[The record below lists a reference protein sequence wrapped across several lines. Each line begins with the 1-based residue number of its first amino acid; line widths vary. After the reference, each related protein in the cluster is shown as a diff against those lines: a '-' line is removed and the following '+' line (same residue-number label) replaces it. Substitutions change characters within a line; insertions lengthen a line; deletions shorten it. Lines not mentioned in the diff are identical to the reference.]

1 MYTLDI
7 SGHHVH
13 TTEEVQAII
22 KEGMDYL
29 AEINSHITSIKVI
42 VNSEN
47 HHNKSELI
55 VEARVHIPGHD
66 LFATVTTDK
75 QLSLAVDMLAE
86 KLEKQLL
93 KHKSKHEGRKH
104 HPDARDVESVEERE
118 EQEEF
123 NELERR
129 DAI

>member
-13 TTEEVQAII
+13 TTEEVQQTI
-22 KEGMDYL
+22 KEGMDQL
-29 AEINSHITSIKVI
+29 VEINGNITSIKVI
-42 VNSEN
+42 VNSES
-47 HHNKSELI
+47 HQNKSELI
-55 VEARVHIPGHD
+55 IEARVHIPGHD
-66 LFATVTTDK
+66 LFASVTTDK
-75 QLSLAVDMLAE
+75 QLSAAVDALVE

-104 HPDARDVESVEERE
+104 HPDARDVETNEERE

-129 DAI
+129 DVV

>member
-13 TTEEVQAII
+13 TTEEVQATI
-22 KEGMDYL
+22 KEGMDQL

-75 QLSLAVDMLAE
+75 QLAIAVDMLVE

-104 HPDARDVESVEERE
+104 HPDARDVETEQERE
-118 EQEEF
+118 EQAEF

-129 DAI
+129 DVV

>member
-13 TTEEVQAII
+13 TSEEVQSTI
-22 KEGMDYL
+22 KERMDHL
-29 AEINSHITSIKVI
+29 AEINSHITSMKVI

-47 HHNKSELI
+47 HGGKSELI

-75 QLSLAVDMLAE
+75 QLSTAVDMLVD
-86 KLEKQLL
+86 KLEKQLM
-93 KHKSKHEGRKH
+93 KHKAKHDGRKH
-104 HPDARDVESVEERE
+104 HADARDVESPEERE

-129 DAI
+129 DVI

>member
-13 TTEEVQAII
+13 TTEEVQQTI
-22 KEGMDYL
+22 KEGMDQL
-29 AEINSHITSIKVI
+29 ADINSNITSIKVI
-42 VNSEN
+42 VNSES
-47 HHNKSELI
+47 HQNKSELI
-55 VEARVHIPGHD
+55 IEARVHIPGHD
-66 LFATVTTDK
+66 LFASVTTDK
-75 QLSLAVDMLAE
+75 QLSAAVDALVE

-93 KHKSKHEGRKH
+93 KHKAKHEGRKH
-104 HPDARDVESVEERE
+104 HPDARDVETNEERE

-129 DAI
+129 DVV

>member
-13 TTEEVQAII
+13 TTEEVQQII
-22 KEGMDYL
+22 KDGMDHL
-29 AEINSHITSIKVI
+29 ADINSHITSIKVI
-42 VNSEN
+42 VNSET

-55 VEARVHIPGHD
+55 LEAKVHIPGHD
-66 LFATVTTDK
+66 LFASVTTDK
-75 QLSLAVDMLAE
+75 QLSTAVDMVAE

-104 HPDARDVESVEERE
+104 HPDAHDVESDDERE
-118 EQEEF
+118 QQDEF
-123 NELERR
+123 NELADRG
-129 DAI
+129 AI